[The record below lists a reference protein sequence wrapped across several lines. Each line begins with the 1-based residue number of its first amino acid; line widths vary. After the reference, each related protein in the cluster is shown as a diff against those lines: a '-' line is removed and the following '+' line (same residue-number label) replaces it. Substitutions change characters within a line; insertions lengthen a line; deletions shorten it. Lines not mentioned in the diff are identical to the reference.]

1 MPKVKLGYSNNY
13 RALSENIKINMI
25 KKGYNR
31 KDIADKSIVKYS
43 TLCYRIKCPET
54 LTIKELC
61 IIANTLNIAPWELL
75 EGV

>member
-1 MPKVKLGYSNNY
+1 M
-13 RALSENIKINMI
+13 SENIKINMI

-61 IIANTLNIAPWELL
+61 IIANTLFEIGHTNQNILYTG
-75 EGV
+75 GV